1 MMKTISIL
9 IAAAVTTT
17 PALAETFVHEGST
30 YVYTVEERGNLKI
43 LKGEVAESRKPF
55 ILRVSRN
62 WVDGEVDGSPVS
74 FSKRDVIRLKP
85 TVTTTE
91 MAAR

>member
-1 MMKTISIL
+1 MLKSISIL
-9 IAAAVTTT
+9 IAAAAVST
-17 PALAETFVHEGST
+17 PAVAETFVHKGST
-30 YVYTVEERGNLKI
+30 YIYTVEQRGNLKI

-74 FSKRDVIRLKP
+74 FSKRSVIRFKP

-91 MAAR
+91 IAAR